1 MQTLKMKK
9 VRENAIIPKR
19 ATAGSAGLDLCA
31 CIDEPLTVKAG
42 ERAVI
47 PSGIAIALE
56 NSEVVALV
64 FARSGLAIKHGISLS
79 NSVGVID
86 SDYRGEICVGII
98 NTSREDYTVNPGE
111 RIAQLVLTPVIPAEP
126 VEVESLDETERGAGG
141 FGSTGTTDNI
151 SDFCADECCAL
162 SGLNMLEFNY
172 LINISVHFKSHT
184 VTKIAGCYHKYYL
197 QKFLSY

>member
-56 NSEVVALV
+56 SSEVVALV

-98 NTSREDYTVNPGE
+98 NSSRDDYTVNPGE

-141 FGSTGTTDNI
+141 FGSTGRN
-151 SDFCADECCAL
+151 
-162 SGLNMLEFNY
+162 
-172 LINISVHFKSHT
+172 
-184 VTKIAGCYHKYYL
+184 
-197 QKFLSY
+197 

>member
-1 MQTLKMKK
+1 MKK

-141 FGSTGTTDNI
+141 FGSTGRN
-151 SDFCADECCAL
+151 
-162 SGLNMLEFNY
+162 
-172 LINISVHFKSHT
+172 
-184 VTKIAGCYHKYYL
+184 
-197 QKFLSY
+197 

>member
-56 NSEVVALV
+56 SSEVVALV
-64 FARSGLAIKHGISLS
+64 FARRGLAIKHGISLS

-141 FGSTGTTDNI
+141 FGSTGR
-151 SDFCADECCAL
+151 
-162 SGLNMLEFNY
+162 
-172 LINISVHFKSHT
+172 
-184 VTKIAGCYHKYYL
+184 
-197 QKFLSY
+197 

>member
-1 MQTLKMKK
+1 MKK

-56 NSEVVALV
+56 SSEVVALV

-141 FGSTGTTDNI
+141 FGSTGRN
-151 SDFCADECCAL
+151 
-162 SGLNMLEFNY
+162 
-172 LINISVHFKSHT
+172 
-184 VTKIAGCYHKYYL
+184 
-197 QKFLSY
+197 

>member
-56 NSEVVALV
+56 SSEVVALV

-79 NSVGVID
+79 NSAGVID

-141 FGSTGTTDNI
+141 FGSTGRN
-151 SDFCADECCAL
+151 
-162 SGLNMLEFNY
+162 
-172 LINISVHFKSHT
+172 
-184 VTKIAGCYHKYYL
+184 
-197 QKFLSY
+197 

>member
-56 NSEVVALV
+56 SNEVVALV

-98 NTSREDYTVNPGE
+98 NTSREDYTVTPGE

-141 FGSTGTTDNI
+141 FGSTGRN
-151 SDFCADECCAL
+151 
-162 SGLNMLEFNY
+162 
-172 LINISVHFKSHT
+172 
-184 VTKIAGCYHKYYL
+184 
-197 QKFLSY
+197 